1 MSKFWAFLS
10 SAKLAITLFL
20 ILAFISIFGTIIP
33 QGEPSQFYFMKYG
46 SFLGKIII
54 FLKLDNAYH
63 SWWYIGTLFLFLVN
77 LIGCSI
83 KRFPISWKLYKR
95 DPVEINPE
103 NLPYKYEITVK
114 GKLSEIESLIFE
126 KLKFK
131 RAEKNFQGKTL
142 FYKDLNRWAHFS
154 VYLVHFS
161 IIIIIVGA
169 LIGAV
174 LGYRGNLWIIE
185 GQTSNTVLPF
195 RDKEPIFLDFSI
207 KLNKFVIESYPDGTP
222 KEYIS
227 NVTIIDGNHTLNATI
242 KVNSP
247 LKYKGL
253 SFYQA
258 SYDTIP
264 EFKIKVKYKNEEK
277 FYMLNSFSPVSLND
291 RYTIALNDFGEVHG
305 LIYAKITLLDS
316 KTDKQ
321 IPGIIIKGFPHFNIS
336 VDKDVMQIFLEDIG
350 KITYISGLQVKKDPG
365 VPVVYAGFILIILGL
380 LGVYFF
386 EPSTFWVFITSEKDK
401 IILNIGAYAK
411 RDRDTLKLKL
421 EDIANKIKN
430 FVNQKSS

>member
-1 MSKFWAFLS
+1 MSKIWNFLS

-20 ILAFISIFGTIIP
+20 ILAFISIFGTVIP
-33 QGEPSQFYFMKYG
+33 QGEPSQFYLMKYG
-46 SFLGKIII
+46 ASLGKIIL
-54 FLKLDNAYH
+54 FLKLDDAYH
-63 SWWYIGTLFLFLVN
+63 SWWYIGTLFLFLAN
-77 LIGCSI
+77 LIACSI

-103 NLPYKYEITVK
+103 NLPYKQEITLK
-114 GKLSEIESLIFE
+114 GNISEIENILFE

-131 RAEKNFQGKTL
+131 KAEKDFNGKTL
-142 FYKDLNRWAHFS
+142 FYKDLNRWAYLS

-161 IIIIIVGA
+161 IVIVIIGA
-169 LIGAV
+169 LIGAI
-174 LGYRGNLWIIE
+174 LGYRGNMWIVE

-195 RDKEPIFLDFSI
+195 KDKEPIFLDFSL
-207 KLNKFVIESYPDGTP
+207 KLNKFTIEFYPDGTP

-227 NVTIIDGNHTLNATI
+227 NVTIIDGNHTLDALI

-258 SYDTIP
+258 NYDTLP
-264 EFKIKVKYKNEEK
+264 EFKIKVKYKGEEK
-277 FYMLNSFSPVSLND
+277 FYTLNSFSPVSLND
-291 RYTIALNDFGEVHG
+291 RYTIVLNDFGEVHG
-305 LIYAKITLLDS
+305 LIYAKVTLFDS
-316 KTDKQ
+316 ESGEQ
-321 IPGIIIKGFPHFNIS
+321 IPGIIIKGFPHFNVP
-336 VDKDVMQIFLEDIG
+336 VDKDRMQIFLEDIG

-386 EPSTFWVFITSEKDK
+386 EPQTFWILVTSDKDRV
-401 IILNIGAYAK
+401 ILNIGAQAK

-421 EDIANKIKN
+421 EEIVNKIKS
-430 FVNQKSS
+430 FVNQQSS